1 MGRMLYEQ
9 LTLTLPIV
17 LICID
22 LSRALL
28 AFKYRDFL
36 RSKRA
41 LRIANLAGAP

>member
-1 MGRMLYEQ
+1 MLYEQ
-9 LTLTLPIV
+9 LTLTLLIV

-28 AFKYRDFL
+28 AIKFRGIL

-41 LRIANLAGAP
+41 LRIANLAGTP